1 MAPDKA
7 EALLRQFNETLQQWI
22 VWLDNYSFATLL
34 RKPRP
39 GAWSLGQ
46 MYMHLLVS
54 TEHFID
60 QAKLTAGTDMNGD
73 MLMHANARWMF
84 DNNSFPPRILE
95 GPDND
100 SNTPQP
106 GSREEIAVR
115 LARIRDDINSET
127 VETVLSGSGGKTR
140 HPGLLY
146 FSGPEWL
153 QFAEM
158 HLRHHFLQ
166 RQRIEQ
172 QLSTLT
178 DPEKEHGK

>member
-1 MAPDKA
+1 MMPDTA
-7 EALLRQFNETLQQWI
+7 TALRRQFNETLQQWMS
-22 VWLDNYSFATLL
+22 WLDDYSFETLL

-46 MYMHLLVS
+46 MYVHLLVS
-54 TEHFID
+54 TEHFIR
-60 QAKLTAGTDMNGD
+60 QAKLAAATRDHRD
-73 MLMHANARWMF
+73 EPMHENARRMF
-84 DNNSFPPRILE
+84 DQNSFPPRILE

-106 GSREEIAVR
+106 RSKEEIAIR
-115 LARIRDDINSET
+115 LTRIRDDINGET
-127 VETVLSGSGGKTR
+127 IAAVLSGSGGKTR

-166 RQRIEQ
+166 RQRIEDE
-172 QLSTLT
+172 LIPTSNS
-178 DPEKEHGK
+178 

>member
-1 MAPDKA
+1 MAPDLA
-7 EALLRQFNETLQQWI
+7 DVLLRQFNETLQQWI

-60 QAKLTAGTDMNGD
+60 QATIAAATDMNGD
-73 MLMHANARWMF
+73 KLMHENARWMF
-84 DNNSFPPRILE
+84 DNNSFPPGILE

-106 GSREEIAVR
+106 GSKEEIAVR
-115 LARIRDDINSET
+115 LARIRDDMNSER
-127 VETVLSGSGGKTR
+127 VEAVLSGSGGKTR
-140 HPGLLY
+140 HPG
-146 FSGPEWL
+146 
-153 QFAEM
+153 
-158 HLRHHFLQ
+158 
-166 RQRIEQ
+166 
-172 QLSTLT
+172 
-178 DPEKEHGK
+178 